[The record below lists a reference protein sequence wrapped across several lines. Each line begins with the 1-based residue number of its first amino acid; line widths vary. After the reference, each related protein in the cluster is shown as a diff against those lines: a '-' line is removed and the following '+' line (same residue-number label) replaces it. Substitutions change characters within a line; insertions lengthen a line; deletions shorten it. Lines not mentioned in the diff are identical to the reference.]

1 MAKKPKLG
9 TKLAQKRLKIKI
21 SRRTFFWWFLTS
33 SSIRKCKE
41 TKCCNLSHL
50 KCYFYWTNSF
60 FPEKVENFFF
70 QIFSVINMK
79 VQLKYFY
86 YCSIVIMVSRLG
98 DGHWGQFGLLIDVDI
113 VFFRKKLKFF
123 FSNFFCNQYES
134 SIEVFLLLFYC
145 YNGI

>member
-1 MAKKPKLG
+1 MGRWGQCVLLIDVDIVFFRKKL
-9 TKLAQKRLKIKI
+9 
-21 SRRTFFWWFLTS
+21 
-33 SSIRKCKE
+33 
-41 TKCCNLSHL
+41 
-50 KCYFYWTNSF
+50 
-60 FPEKVENFFF
+60 NFFF

-98 DGHWGQFGLLIDVDI
+98 DWALGSVYISDRCRHS
-113 VFFRKKLKFF
+113 FFPEKVEIF

-145 YNGI
+145 YNGIPFRGWVTGVSVDYG